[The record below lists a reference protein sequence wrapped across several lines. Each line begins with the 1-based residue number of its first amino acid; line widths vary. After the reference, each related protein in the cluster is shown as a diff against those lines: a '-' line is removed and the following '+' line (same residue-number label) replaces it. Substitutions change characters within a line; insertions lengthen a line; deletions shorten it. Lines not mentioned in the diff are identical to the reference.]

1 MNPQSGKIKDSQEKD
16 PNPKPKRPPTAYFI
30 FLKEFRKQM
39 EGEVLEGN
47 KIPAL
52 AGEKWREMS
61 DQDKVPYKTKEAAA
75 KKEHTKAL
83 LEWQKKVRFLVIL
96 FVHQI

>member
-1 MNPQSGKIKDSQEKD
+1 
-16 PNPKPKRPPTAYFI
+16 
-30 FLKEFRKQM
+30 M

-96 FVHQI
+96 FVHQIWEGLGENRHCNSHGLFVNLAISGPI